1 MDIIR
6 RSIEILALL
15 AVQVLVLNH
24 IHLGVYALP
33 LLTPLFIVWTTYD
46 MSVIKLT
53 VTAFLVGLVQDMFA
67 GTPGI
72 GAAALTFAAFM
83 QRPLLRLLMGKN
95 LTENMDPSPNSMGAL
110 KFIFY
115 VIVIFTLHHAV
126 FFLLEDFRLTDLRGT
141 LLSASSSLLFSCG
154 LALLVDYVRRKKL

>member
-1 MDIIR
+1 MNIIR
-6 RSIEILALL
+6 RGIEILLLL

-24 IHLGVYALP
+24 IHLGMYALP
-33 LLTPLFIVWTTYD
+33 LLTPLIVVWTPYGQSPVRL
-46 MSVIKLT
+46 M

-95 LTENMDPSPNSMGAL
+95 LTESLDPSPDSMGVL
-110 KFIFY
+110 KFVFYAVMIFM
-115 VIVIFTLHHAV
+115 LHHAA
-126 FFLLEDFRLTDLRGT
+126 FFFLEDFRLIDIQGT
-141 LLSASSSLLFSCG
+141 LLSALSSLLFSCG

>member
-1 MDIIR
+1 M
-6 RSIEILALL
+6 EILALL

-46 MSVIKLT
+46 TPVIKLT

-72 GAAALTFAAFM
+72 GAAALTFVAFM

-95 LTENMDPSPNSMGAL
+95 LTDNLNPSPEAMGAL

-115 VIVIFTLHHAV
+115 VVVIFTLHHAV
-126 FFLLEDFRLTDLRGT
+126 FFLLEDFRLTDLQGT
-141 LLSASSSLLFSCG
+141 LLSGLSSLLFSSG